1 MQLSKSITIASI
13 KLYDPLVSAPQRLRN
28 VCVPGPPEGN
38 PGVKVVPLLVGQS
51 AVTRC
56 ARERRLADGEA
67 VELVEIRHVG
77 AERGVVRSDLPTR
90 C

>member
-13 KLYDPLVSAPQRLRN
+13 KLYDPSVSAPQRLRN
-28 VCVPGPPEGN
+28 VCVPGPPEGK

-51 AVTRC
+51 VVTRC
-56 ARERRLADGEA
+56 ARERGLADGEA
-67 VELVEIRHVG
+67 VELSGIRHVG
-77 AERGVVRSDLPTR
+77 AERGMVRSDLLTR